1 MENGINER
9 LLAFIAA
16 SPTAFHACQNLA
28 ERLRGEGYTEV
39 LEQEDWALQPGG
51 KYFVRRNGSA
61 LLAFRIPQGGVK
73 GFLMMAA
80 HADSPS
86 FKVKEHA
93 AVPTAGMYT
102 RLNVEK
108 YGGMLCASWMDRP
121 LSVAGRVAVRE
132 NGRIVMKLV
141 NVDRDLLLIPHVAI
155 HMDRSVNDGK
165 KFDPNVDMLPLFG
178 DAAAGE
184 RFDAM
189 IAEEAGAAAEDVL
202 ATDLFLYPRTPGT
215 VWGGAG
221 EYLSSPRLDDLQCVF
236 GCTEGFLQ
244 AGNGDSTPILC
255 VFDNEEVGSG
265 TKQGAD
271 SSFLEDT
278 LSRICESVGVA
289 LRPCLA
295 RSFLVSA
302 DNAHAVHPN
311 HPEYADR
318 NDRPEMNKG
327 IVVKFNANQRYTT
340 DAVSAAVFTELCR
353 KVGVPTQRFTN
364 RADMPGGSTLGNIS
378 TAHVSVD
385 SVDIGLAQLAMHSAY
400 ETAGTRDTEY
410 LIRAAAAFFG
420 CRFERNADGIV
431 LDTKGEGKA

>member
-1 MENGINER
+1 MEQNWNEQ
-9 LLAFIAA
+9 LLRFLAE
-16 SPTAFHACQNLA
+16 SPTAFHACRNLA
-28 ERLRGEGYTEV
+28 ERLAGEGYTE
-39 LEQEDWALQPGG
+39 LSEQEDWSLLPEGR
-51 KYFVRRNGSA
+51 YFVRRNGSA
-61 LLAFRIPQGGVK
+61 LIAFRIPKDGVK

-86 FKVKEHA
+86 FKIKEHA

-121 LSVAGRVAVRE
+121 LSVAGRAAVRE
-132 NGRIVMKLV
+132 EGRIVMKLL

-165 KFDPNVDMLPLFG
+165 KFDPNTDMLPLFG
-178 DAAAGE
+178 DAEAAE
-184 RFDAM
+184 SFDAL
-189 IAEEAGAAAEDVL
+189 IAETLGVQKEDVL

-215 VWGGAG
+215 VWGASG

-236 GCTEGFLQ
+236 GCTEGFLRAK
-244 AGNGDSTPILC
+244 AGESTPLLC

-265 TKQGAD
+265 TKQGAG
-271 SSFLEDT
+271 SSFLQDV
-278 LSRICESVGVA
+278 LSRICESCGA
-289 LRPCLA
+289 SLRPCLA

-340 DAVSAAVFTELCR
+340 DAVSAAAFLELCR
-353 KVGVPTQRFTN
+353 RAEVPTQRFTN
-364 RADMPGGSTLGNIS
+364 RADLPGGSTLGNIS
-378 TAHVSVD
+378 TGHVSVD

-400 ETAGTRDTEY
+400 ETAGTKDTEY
-410 LIRAAAAFFG
+410 LIRAAEAFFG
-420 CRFERNADGIV
+420 SAFLRCGDGIT
-431 LDTKGEGKA
+431 LE